1 MILRRTLPGMLLTV
15 LIATCAFGDSV
26 AVKPACD
33 AKSLSKFWPDAAN
46 SDPRT
51 LFDLSRTGQL
61 ELCTRGTF
69 RYKWRPLTVSYQE
82 LRASGK
88 SKAQPR
94 DKKADQASATSE

>member
-1 MILRRTLPGMLLTV
+1 MILRRTLPGMLLMV
-15 LIATCAFGDSV
+15 LTATCGFGDNV
-26 AVKPACD
+26 AGKPACD

-46 SDPRT
+46 SDSRT

-69 RYKWRPLTVSYQE
+69 RYKWRALTVSYQE
-82 LRASGK
+82 IRATEK
-88 SKAQPR
+88 SKAQSR